1 MTAEAKQAMEKQ
13 ILQAAEELFL
23 EKGFALTSTTAIAK
37 KVGCNQALV
46 HYYFRTKDRLIEA
59 VLKEKLV
66 LFLSSFMKIDKESTN
81 FEERLKRKA
90 EAHFDILAANPRL
103 PFLLFNEISG
113 NSARIPFIKK
123 MVAELPTQVFAEF
136 SRQLKDEI
144 EAGRVRPLAPVDVVL
159 TLISLNV
166 ALFLA
171 QPLLMNVFAMS
182 EQQFKAFIQHRK
194 SENVAI
200 ILRSLKP

>member
-171 QPLLMNVFAMS
+171 QPLLMNVFAMG